1 MGATMQTESLAT
13 PTETSHTLI
22 NSRMVDLIVF
32 VKDLQ
37 ESRDFYERLLGLHV
51 LSADTS
57 AVRFDAGPVML
68 SLRLAS
74 EHGIQLAPQRDDSSD
89 TVFLVEDI
97 IGMRTALEARG
108 VVFAR
113 RRSYEIGSVVDFY
126 DPNGHRLMLYE
137 PSLKSL
143 ASSSGPKV
151 RAVWAATG
159 RGRPDLI
166 GAPLWLS
173 SSTPEELERSGLDGK
188 PLLYFFVFVKDAQ
201 KALDFYAS
209 ALALKSIEQTHCC
222 SDTCPGETKG
232 VVKYDSGGVILSTH
246 HLHGEHVVVDDDGIP
261 YGARDFAPGLAQG
274 VAPVFHVSNIE
285 ESVRELTSR
294 GVQFHQKITATSAGR
309 TAAFLAP
316 SGHLYYLYEP
326 SDEALTGADGEKLTR
341 LLAMQF

>member
-1 MGATMQTESLAT
+1 MQTETLAALS
-13 PTETSHTLI
+13 ERSHTLI
-22 NSRMVDLIVF
+22 NSRMIDLIIH
-32 VKDLQ
+32 VKNLQ
-37 ESRDFYERLLGLHV
+37 ESRNFYESLLGLRV

-57 AVRFDAGPVML
+57 TVRFDAGPVVV

-74 EHGIQLAPQRDDSSD
+74 EHGIQLAPHRDDSSD

-137 PSLKSL
+137 PSLKSMN
-143 ASSSGPKV
+143 SSSGPKV

-159 RGRPDLI
+159 RGRSDFI
-166 GAPLWLS
+166 GTPRWPSA
-173 SSTPEELERSGLDGK
+173 STVEDMERFGLDGK

-201 KALDFYAS
+201 KALDFYKGV
-209 ALALKSIEQTHCC
+209 LALRSIEETHCC
-222 SDTCPGETKG
+222 SDTCPGNTKG
-232 VVKYDSGGVILSTH
+232 VVKYDAGGVILSTH
-246 HLHGEHVVVDDDGIP
+246 HLHGEHVVLDDDGIP
-261 YGARDFAPGLAQG
+261 YGARDFSPSLAQG

-285 ESVRELTSR
+285 ESVQELTSR
-294 GVQFHQKITATSAGR
+294 GVSIHQDINAMPEGKTAT
-309 TAAFLAP
+309 FLAP

-326 SDEALTGADGEKLTR
+326 STQALKGADGEKLKE
-341 LLAMQF
+341 LLTMEF